1 MVLLQALQTTEKQ
14 RGFFPPPPPSPYH
27 SELSQNRRLVAGKEG
42 SGGYE
47 IEPKLTDVA
56 A

>member
-1 MVLLQALQTTEKQ
+1 MVLLQALQTTENP
-14 RGFFPPPPPSPYH
+14 RDISPPPSPYH
-27 SELSQNRRLVAGKEG
+27 PELSQNRRLVAGEEG
-42 SGGYE
+42 SGGCE

>member
-14 RGFFPPPPPSPYH
+14 LDIFTPPPSPYH

-42 SGGYE
+42 SGGCE

>member
-14 RGFFPPPPPSPYH
+14 LDTSTPPSPYH

-42 SGGYE
+42 SGGCE